1 MPLLFVLFVVFV
13 IVAII
18 YTAIAKQKRQAAL
31 QQLAISLNFRFS
43 PHKDNN
49 IPRRFH
55 FLEDFG
61 KGTNRYAQ
69 NIFTGE
75 FNGEAVTFF
84 EYHYQTSSSDSDGS
98 RYTQHH
104 HFTIFALS
112 LPRSFAELVIKPEGF
127 FAKLG
132 QALGFDDIDFESLD
146 FSRRYQVKSN
156 DKKFAYDFC
165 NARMI
170 DYLLNEQNLVIEV
183 EGRTLALAYRGK
195 FSAYELPGHLRKLQ
209 KIRSLIP
216 SHLFA
221 QP

>member
-1 MPLLFVLFVVFV
+1 MPLLFGLFVVFA

-18 YTAIAKQKRQAAL
+18 YTTIAERKRQTAL
-31 QQLAISLNFRFS
+31 QQLAASLNFGFS
-43 PHKDNN
+43 AHRDRN
-49 IPRRFH
+49 IPKRFH

-84 EYHYQTSSSDSDGS
+84 EYHYQTRSSGSDGKTN
-98 RYTQHH
+98 TQHH
-104 HFTIFALS
+104 YFTIFALS

-132 QALGFDDIDFESLD
+132 QAFGFDDIDFESLE
-146 FSRRYQVKSN
+146 FSRRYQVKSK

-170 DYLLNEQNLVIEV
+170 DYLLDQQNLVIEL

-195 FSAYELPGHLRKLQ
+195 FSTYAVRGHLRKLQ

>member
-1 MPLLFVLFVVFV
+1 MPLLFLLFVVFA
-13 IVAII
+13 IGAII
-18 YTAIAKQKRQAAL
+18 YTAITKQKRQAAL
-31 QQLAISLNFRFS
+31 QQLATTLNFRFS
-43 PHKDNN
+43 AHKDSN
-49 IPRRFH
+49 IPKRFH

-84 EYHYQTSSSDSDGS
+84 EYHYQTSSSGSDG
-98 RYTQHH
+98 RTNTQHH

-112 LPRSFAELVIKPEGF
+112 LPRNFAELIIKPEGF

-132 QALGFDDIDFESLD
+132 QALGFDDIDFESLE

-170 DYLLNEQNLVIEV
+170 DYLLNEQDLIIEV
-183 EGRTLALAYRGK
+183 EGRTLALAYHGK
-195 FSAYELPGHLRKLQ
+195 CSTYEMREYLRKLQ
-209 KIRSLIP
+209 KIRSLLP
-216 SHLFA
+216 SHILA
-221 QP
+221 

>member
-13 IVAII
+13 IVAIV
-18 YTAIAKQKRQAAL
+18 YTTIAKQKRQAAL
-31 QQLAISLNFRFS
+31 QQLATSLNFRFS
-43 PHKDNN
+43 PHKDSN
-49 IPRRFH
+49 IPKRFH

-98 RYTQHH
+98 RNTQHH

-112 LPRSFAELVIKPEGF
+112 LPLSFAELVIKPEGF

-170 DYLLNEQNLVIEV
+170 DYLLNEQDLVIEV
-183 EGRTLALAYRGK
+183 EGRTLALAYLGK
-195 FSAYELPGHLRKLQ
+195 FSANELPGHLRKLQ